1 MPKIKNVG
9 NILNYVFDGW
19 KCRDFCAEAK
29 GPDPTGLGFK
39 CFDAVE
45 ECFKT
50 RIDIKFDVTGPTDSR
65 LRSEPYEQSGPSIGP
80 MTGGRN

>member
-50 RIDIKFDVTGPTDSR
+50 RIDIDFDVTGSTGLD
-65 LRSEPYEQSGPSIGP
+65 SGPNRMNHRDRP
-80 MTGGRN
+80 LGR